1 MSRAGL
7 TGHAAALLTIFLWGT
22 TFISTKVLLTGLR
35 PVEVLF
41 LRFAL
46 GFVALCLLYPRRLRL
61 AGRRQELWFA
71 AAGLCGVTLYFL
83 LENIALTCTLASNVG
98 VLVSVS
104 PMLTALLSHFLLRRE
119 RLRPLFFAG
128 LAVALAGVAMVSYNG
143 AAVLELN
150 PGGDLLALLA
160 AAAWSAYSLLTRK
173 LSAFDYPVVQT
184 TRRTFAWGLLFLLP
198 VLPVLGFRPGLGT
211 LTEPVYLLNLLY
223 LGLGAS
229 ALCFVT
235 WGFAVG
241 RLGAVRTSA
250 YIYLVPVVTLVTSAL
265 VLGEPVTPLSL
276 GGRGADGGRT
286 GTVGVGAAKGGEQ
299 GRSGVSS
306 SAPWCRT
313 RGRLFA
319 SGSTAP
325 LAACPCSNKTKKRIP
340 PGGILFFM
348 RGSAGAPDGPG
359 RRRAPG

>member
-7 TGHAAALLTIFLWGT
+7 TGHAAALLTIF
-22 TFISTKVLLTGLR
+22 FISTKVLLTGLR

-46 GFVALCLLYPRRLRL
+46 GFAALCLLYPRRLRL

-143 AAVLELN
+143 AA
-150 PGGDLLALLA
+150 
-160 AAAWSAYSLLTRK
+160 AWSAYSLLTRR
-173 LSAFDYPVVQT
+173 LSAFGYPVVQT

-276 GGRGADGGRT
+276 GGAALTVAGLALSEWEPRKEGR
-286 GTVGVGAAKGGEQ
+286 KGGAE
-299 GRSGVSS
+299 
-306 SAPWCRT
+306 
-313 RGRLFA
+313 
-319 SGSTAP
+319 
-325 LAACPCSNKTKKRIP
+325 
-340 PGGILFFM
+340 
-348 RGSAGAPDGPG
+348 
-359 RRRAPG
+359 

>member
-1 MSRAGL
+1 M
-7 TGHAAALLTIFLWGT
+7 
-22 TFISTKVLLTGLR
+22 
-35 PVEVLF
+35 
-41 LRFAL
+41 
-46 GFVALCLLYPRRLRL
+46 
-61 AGRRQELWFA
+61 
-71 AAGLCGVTLYFL
+71 
-83 LENIALTCTLASNVG
+83 G

-150 PGGDLLALLA
+150 PRGDLLA
-160 AAAWSAYSLLTRK
+160 LLTRK
-173 LSAFDYPVVQT
+173 LSAFGYPVVQT

-276 GGRGADGGRT
+276 GGAALTVAGLALSEWEPRKEGR
-286 GTVGVGAAKGGEQ
+286 KGGAE
-299 GRSGVSS
+299 
-306 SAPWCRT
+306 
-313 RGRLFA
+313 
-319 SGSTAP
+319 
-325 LAACPCSNKTKKRIP
+325 
-340 PGGILFFM
+340 
-348 RGSAGAPDGPG
+348 
-359 RRRAPG
+359 

>member
-119 RLRPLFFAG
+119 RLRCGVTLYFLLENIALTCTLASNVGVLVSVSPMLTALLSHFLLRRERLRPLFFAG

-150 PGGDLLALLA
+150 PRGDLLALLA

-173 LSAFDYPVVQT
+173 LSAFGYPVVQT

-276 GGRGADGGRT
+276 GGAAL
-286 GTVGVGAAKGGEQ
+286 TVAGLALSEWEPRKEGSKGGVE
-299 GRSGVSS
+299 
-306 SAPWCRT
+306 
-313 RGRLFA
+313 
-319 SGSTAP
+319 
-325 LAACPCSNKTKKRIP
+325 
-340 PGGILFFM
+340 
-348 RGSAGAPDGPG
+348 
-359 RRRAPG
+359 

>member
-173 LSAFDYPVVQT
+173 LSAFGYPVVQT

-198 VLPVLGFRPGLGT
+198 VLPVLGFRPGPAQPALSGAGG
-211 LTEPVYLLNLLY
+211 LRPVLCH
-223 LGLGAS
+223 LGL
-229 ALCFVT
+229 C
-235 WGFAVG
+235 
-241 RLGAVRTSA
+241 
-250 YIYLVPVVTLVTSAL
+250 
-265 VLGEPVTPLSL
+265 
-276 GGRGADGGRT
+276 RGAAGGGQNQRLHLP
-286 GTVGVGAAKGGEQ
+286 GAGGD
-299 GRSGVSS
+299 SGHL
-306 SAPWCRT
+306 R
-313 RGRLFA
+313 
-319 SGSTAP
+319 
-325 LAACPCSNKTKKRIP
+325 
-340 PGGILFFM
+340 
-348 RGSAGAPDGPG
+348 AGAG
-359 RRRAPG
+359 

>member
-46 GFVALCLLYPRRLRL
+46 GFAALCLLYPQRLRL

-150 PGGDLLALLA
+150 PRGDLLALLA
-160 AAAWSAYSLLTRK
+160 AAACLHWFNPLVWVI
-173 LSAFDYPVVQT
+173 SAFGYPVVQT

-276 GGRGADGGRT
+276 GGAALTVAGLALSEWEPRKEGR
-286 GTVGVGAAKGGEQ
+286 KGGAE
-299 GRSGVSS
+299 
-306 SAPWCRT
+306 
-313 RGRLFA
+313 
-319 SGSTAP
+319 
-325 LAACPCSNKTKKRIP
+325 
-340 PGGILFFM
+340 
-348 RGSAGAPDGPG
+348 
-359 RRRAPG
+359 

>member
-160 AAAWSAYSLLTRK
+160 AAAWSPYSLLTRK
-173 LSAFDYPVVQT
+173 LSAFGYPVVQT

-276 GGRGADGGRT
+276 GGAVL
-286 GTVGVGAAKGGEQ
+286 TVAGLALSEWEPRKEGSKGGVE
-299 GRSGVSS
+299 
-306 SAPWCRT
+306 
-313 RGRLFA
+313 
-319 SGSTAP
+319 
-325 LAACPCSNKTKKRIP
+325 
-340 PGGILFFM
+340 
-348 RGSAGAPDGPG
+348 
-359 RRRAPG
+359 